1 MRKRGFGTG
10 RRPHLD
16 PLPQGGRMKRF
27 AIFILA
33 LCLALSSG
41 AAALA
46 KDMDDKIEADD
57 GFEFD
62 NTLKKGTNVK
72 YEKVKAKSMAK
83 RDKGGSIDAG
93 SGDTNINSAIVGGNV
108 YGDIVIIDEGK
119 GDKTIVKK

>member
-1 MRKRGFGTG
+1 
-10 RRPHLD
+10 
-16 PLPQGGRMKRF
+16 MKRF